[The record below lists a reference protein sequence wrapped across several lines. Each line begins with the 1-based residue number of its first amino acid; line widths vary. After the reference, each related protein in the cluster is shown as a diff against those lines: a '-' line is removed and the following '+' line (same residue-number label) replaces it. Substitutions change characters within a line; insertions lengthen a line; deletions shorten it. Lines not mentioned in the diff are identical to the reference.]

1 MCVSQKYDR
10 YVFSVMFEN
19 GIVLTDRVC
28 VLSQVTLKFSMEKF
42 LMFKRKW
49 NMCFSTFILWRKNS
63 VVKLCTFNIK
73 PNNCRRCIDR
83 LSTSKYITNVRDCDI
98 IWLVLVSIVLDSV
111 NVISRGD
118 KSTYISTWNALS
130 VIMDT
135 TLRSIVVLLAIINN

>member
-49 NMCFSTFILWRKNS
+49 NMCFSTFIL
-63 VVKLCTFNIK
+63 
-73 PNNCRRCIDR
+73 
-83 LSTSKYITNVRDCDI
+83 
-98 IWLVLVSIVLDSV
+98 
-111 NVISRGD
+111 
-118 KSTYISTWNALS
+118 
-130 VIMDT
+130 
-135 TLRSIVVLLAIINN
+135 